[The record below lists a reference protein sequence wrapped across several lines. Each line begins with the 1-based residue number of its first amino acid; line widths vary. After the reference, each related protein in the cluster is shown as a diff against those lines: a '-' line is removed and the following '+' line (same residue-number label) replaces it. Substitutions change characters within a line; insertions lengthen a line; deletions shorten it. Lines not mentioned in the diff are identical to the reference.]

1 MSLDAGMLGQ
11 AIADGLLTGAVISL
25 GAIGISFTM
34 QIMRFANF
42 AHAELLTWGGYLA
55 LVVVGFIGAGLPT
68 AGLSFGLG
76 LVAAALIAA
85 ALTGAL
91 AWGVDRLVFQRL
103 RQSGAHHL
111 TLVFASFGIGLVLR
125 HVIVLFWGHGSRFYT
140 RELQIALEVLP
151 GVRVLPDQ
159 VFILAVTIAIVAA
172 LHLWLKHS
180 RTGIAMRATAESPA
194 LAQASGIEVER
205 VIRAT
210 WFIGGG
216 LAALSGIFVG
226 LTPQLNPEI
235 GASLL
240 LALFAAAILGGI
252 GSLPGAVVGG
262 LLVGL
267 AENVFVLLVSPG
279 YKQSMSFGLLLLV
292 LLFRPQGLFGERREG
307 DR

>member
-1 MSLDAGMLGQ
+1 MIGQ
-11 AIADGLLTGAVISL
+11 ALADGLLTGAVIAL

-68 AGLSFGLG
+68 AGLSFGFG
-76 LVAAALIAA
+76 LIAA
-85 ALTGAL
+85 TVLAALFTGAL
-91 AWGVDRLVFQRL
+91 AWGVDRAVFQRL
-103 RQSGAHHL
+103 RRSGAHHL

-125 HVIVLFWGHGSRFYT
+125 HVIVLFWGHESRFYT
-140 RELQIALEVLP
+140 KELQIAIEVLP

-159 VFILAVTIAIVAA
+159 VFILALTMIIVVA
-172 LHLWLKHS
+172 LYLSPMLS
-180 RTGIAMRATAESPA
+180 RSDVAMRATAGRSG
-194 LAQASGIEVER
+194 LATACCIEIDR
-205 VIRAT
+205 VIRDT

-216 LAALSGIFVG
+216 LAALSGVFVG

-235 GASLL
+235 GGSLL
-240 LALFAAAILGGI
+240 LALFAAAILGGV

-267 AENVFVLLVSPG
+267 AENLMLLWVSPG
-279 YKQSMSFGLLLLV
+279 YKQAMSFGVLILV
-292 LLFRPQGLFGERREG
+292 LVLRPQGLFGERREG

>member
-1 MSLDAGMLGQ
+1 VNIDIGMLGQ
-11 AIADGLLTGAVISL
+11 AIADGLLTGAVIAL
-25 GAIGISFTM
+25 GAIGISFTL

-42 AHAELLTWGGYLA
+42 AHAELLTWGGYFA

-76 LVAAALIAA
+76 LVAAAVLAM

-103 RQSGAHHL
+103 RRSGAHHL

-125 HVIVLFWGHGSRFYT
+125 HVIVLFWGHESRFYT
-140 RELQIALEVLP
+140 RELQIAREVLP

-159 VFILAVTIAIVAA
+159 VFILGITIVIVLA
-172 LHLWLKHS
+172 LHLWLRHS
-180 RTGIAMRATAESPA
+180 RTGIAMRAMAESPA
-194 LAQASGIEVER
+194 LAKVCGIEIDR

-235 GASLL
+235 GGSLL
-240 LALFAAAILGGI
+240 LALFAAAIMGGI

-267 AENVFVLLVSPG
+267 AENLMVLVISPG
-279 YKQSMSFGLLLLV
+279 YKTSMSFVLLLV
-292 LLFRPQGLFGERREG
+292 VLLLRPQGLFGERREG
-307 DR
+307 ER

>member
-1 MSLDAGMLGQ
+1 MSLDLGQLGQ
-11 AIADGLLTGAVISL
+11 AMADGVLTGAVIAL

-55 LVVVGFIGAGLPT
+55 LVVVGFIGAGLPS

-76 LVAAALIAA
+76 LMVAAVLAA

-103 RQSGAHHL
+103 RRSGAHHL
-111 TLVFASFGIGLVLR
+111 TLVFASFGIGLVMR
-125 HVIVLFWGHGSRFYT
+125 HVIVLFWGHESRFYT
-140 RELQIALEVLP
+140 KELQMAVEVLP

-159 VFILAVTIAIVAA
+159 VFILAITIAIVVA
-172 LHLWLKHS
+172 LHLWLTHS
-180 RTGIAMRATAESPA
+180 RTGIAMRAAAESPA

-216 LAALSGIFVG
+216 LAALAGIFVG

-235 GASLL
+235 GGSLL

-267 AENVFVLLVSPG
+267 AENVMLLVVSPG
-279 YKQSMSFGLLLLV
+279 YKASMSFGLLLLV
-292 LLFRPQGLFGERREG
+292 LLLRPQGLFGERREG